1 MPIIKKHQN
10 IVDFTTQQAG
20 SVEALFA
27 VAVLNGISIT
37 GNVEPGTLLKIAA
50 PLDKKVVAD
59 LIKYEV
65 DIVSDQVVEAAIQG
79 GIGFMQIGNDFIV
92 S

>member
-10 IVDFTTQQAG
+10 MVDFTTQQEG
-20 SVEALFA
+20 SVEGLFA

-37 GNVEPGTLLKIAA
+37 ADIEPGTLLKIAE
-50 PLDKKVVAD
+50 PLNKKVVAD
-59 LIKYEV
+59 LIKFEV
-65 DIVSDQVVEAAIQG
+65 DIVSDQVIEAAVQG

-92 S
+92 T

>member
-27 VAVLNGISIT
+27 VAVLNSISVT
-37 GNVEPGTLLKIAA
+37 GNVELGTNLKMAA
-50 PLDKKVVAD
+50 PVNKKVVAD

-65 DIVSDQVVEAAIQG
+65 DIVSDQVVEASIQG